1 MEWVCGKYV
10 VSTDKAR
17 LSIDT
22 VYDLLVNKSYWANNR
37 TREQIENSIKNSIC
51 FGVYEGTRQVGF
63 ARVVTDYS
71 VMYWLCDVFIDE
83 EFRGKGLGKFLVEC
97 VTSHPDLR
105 NLSGILAT
113 RDAQGLYA
121 KYGFVVLPFD
131 KVTYMRRKP
140 I

>member
-51 FGVYEGTRQVGF
+51 FGVYEGIRQVGF